1 MKKYLVLILGLVL
14 LIGCSKE
21 EFIEEEIVIDI
32 PIAVNPYK
40 VVNQIDY
47 RQASYHTRIPFP
59 EQVTSYR
66 PGSDWHPALEAVV
79 LDYDKDG
86 YLDIVETQS
95 EYGVFTRNKIIFMK
109 GTEEG
114 TLVKDEYNS
123 DIYEGLIHGRKG
135 LVGDYNNDGW
145 PDIFFIG
152 HGYDKFGEGIPNEE
166 HPILLLNE
174 EGKSFKYLPI
184 LNVVGFFHTGTSGDI
199 DGDGDLDVLLIDGAG
214 GGMNSYV
221 LTNNGDGTFIEERLG
236 YYEKFPLSAIPNI
249 RGKFSSEL
257 YDLDNDGDLDL
268 ILAGHEYEEW
278 NTPGLVLMN
287 TPDGFVEEIELPIEP
302 EWGIVNDID
311 FYDLDNDGTVE
322 IIYSSTKSNPFYQGF
337 KVRVYTLQGEDI
349 TANHFDGTTNMES
362 NGRWLYW
369 MSIVEKEDGVY
380 FQGDDMFT
388 QTTWKIEQS
397 KFNRVR

>member
-1 MKKYLVLILGLVL
+1 MKKYLILVLGLFL
-14 LIGCSKE
+14 LVGCSKE
-21 EFIEEEIVIDI
+21 EEVIVDI
-32 PIAVNPYK
+32 PVAANPYK

-47 RQASYHTRIPFP
+47 KQASYHTKIPFP

-95 EYGVFTRNKIIFMK
+95 DYGVFTRNKIIFMK

-114 TLVKDEYNS
+114 TLVKDTYNS
-123 DIYEGLIHGRKG
+123 DINEGLIHGRKG
-135 LVGDYNNDGW
+135 LIGDYNNDGW

-174 EGKSFKYLPI
+174 EGKSFEYIPI

-236 YYEKFPLSAIPNI
+236 YYEKFPL
-249 RGKFSSEL
+249 
-257 YDLDNDGDLDL
+257 
-268 ILAGHEYEEW
+268 
-278 NTPGLVLMN
+278 
-287 TPDGFVEEIELPIEP
+287 
-302 EWGIVNDID
+302 
-311 FYDLDNDGTVE
+311 
-322 IIYSSTKSNPFYQGF
+322 
-337 KVRVYTLQGEDI
+337 
-349 TANHFDGTTNMES
+349 
-362 NGRWLYW
+362 
-369 MSIVEKEDGVY
+369 
-380 FQGDDMFT
+380 
-388 QTTWKIEQS
+388 
-397 KFNRVR
+397 